1 MQRDYVLRRQE
12 DVVSRKIEDC
22 LVVVNLQTNRIYEL
36 NPTASRLWELL
47 EAGRARAE
55 LERVML
61 EEFNVNPPELS
72 ANLDETL
79 ATLSSEGLIAEY
91 ERA

>member
-12 DVVSRKIEDC
+12 DVVSRKIADR

-36 NPTASRLWELL
+36 NPTATRLWELL
-47 EAGRARAE
+47 ETGHDRAE

-61 EEFNVNPPELS
+61 EEFDVHGSELS

-79 ATLSSEGLIAEY
+79 AALSTEGLIAEH
-91 ERA
+91 ESV